1 MGRDDQGS
9 YREGDIIGT
18 LFGRPEEEKMK
29 QGGGKSPRATVYS
42 RTGRQS
48 ATRAGSEPM
57 SCWEVSTREGMCTM
71 CGNNVGS
78 QLSVYRA
85 YVDC

>member
-1 MGRDDQGS
+1 MGRDDRGS
-9 YREGDIIGT
+9 YRGGDAIGT
-18 LFGRPEEEKMK
+18 LFGRPEEKMK
-29 QGGGKSPRATVYS
+29 QAGGKSPRATVDS

-48 ATRAGSEPM
+48 ATRAGSVPM

-71 CGNNVGS
+71 CGNNVGR

>member
-9 YREGDIIGT
+9 YRGDIIGT

-48 ATRAGSEPM
+48 ATRA
-57 SCWEVSTREGMCTM
+57 
-71 CGNNVGS
+71 
-78 QLSVYRA
+78 
-85 YVDC
+85 